1 MSSSSGFLSFSKSEL
16 LPQEEVLE
24 VKTPKSELQIGIPKE
39 IFMQEKRIG
48 LTPDAVH
55 VLVSNGHQVV
65 IETGAGEGANYSD
78 QDFSEA
84 GARIVYSPKDV
95 YECNIILK
103 IEPPSLEEI
112 DMMKSKQTLISA
124 LQLKTQKKAYFR
136 KLMDKKITA
145 LSFENIEDEDG
156 IVPVVRSMSEIA
168 GNTSVLVAAEYLS
181 NANDGKG
188 FMLGGVSGVPPTEVV
203 IIGAGTVGV
212 FAARTALGLGA
223 NVKVFDKSLSRLR
236 RLQNMI
242 NNMPIYTCVMQP
254 KILEKSLMRCDVAIG
269 AVRADIGPT
278 PCVVTDDM
286 VSKMKP
292 GSVIVDVSIDQG
304 GCFETS
310 ELTNHDK
317 PTFKKYDVIHY
328 CVPNIASRV
337 SRTASFSLSNIM
349 APIILSIGDQGGVEE
364 ILAKN
369 KAVRKG
375 LYVCK
380 GTLVNS
386 AIGDWFDL
394 PYTEAHLLF

>member
-168 GNTSVLVAAEYLS
+168 GNTS
-181 NANDGKG
+181 
-188 FMLGGVSGVPPTEVV
+188 
-203 IIGAGTVGV
+203 I
-212 FAARTALGLGA
+212 AL
-223 NVKVFDKSLSRLR
+223 
-236 RLQNMI
+236 
-242 NNMPIYTCVMQP
+242 NN
-254 KILEKSLMRCDVAIG
+254 L
-269 AVRADIGPT
+269 
-278 PCVVTDDM
+278 
-286 VSKMKP
+286 
-292 GSVIVDVSIDQG
+292 
-304 GCFETS
+304 
-310 ELTNHDK
+310 
-317 PTFKKYDVIHY
+317 
-328 CVPNIASRV
+328 
-337 SRTASFSLSNIM
+337 SFSLS
-349 APIILSIGDQGGVEE
+349 SF
-364 ILAKN
+364 
-369 KAVRKG
+369 
-375 LYVCK
+375 
-380 GTLVNS
+380 T
-386 AIGDWFDL
+386 
-394 PYTEAHLLF
+394 